1 MSTTMI
7 KRLQED
13 VAAYLASDEQ
23 LHFVQVI
30 REAPADAQG
39 GLIFEQFVNEAL
51 AGQVP
56 VNGKAGLCVIVFTP
70 EGKPESIQN
79 RGLAC
84 ELELTIRVIE
94 NPAVN
99 DDPIHGTGIKA
110 EEMLEVIM
118 MLLQNWQ
125 PLKGHPLTLVE
136 FYKVPIKDVTPLW
149 AWECVFRA
157 RDARQARAKVA
168 TPQITLSESL
178 VTLTCATEGAQIF
191 FTIDGTL
198 PGLNASIYTA
208 PLDVDGVTVRAIA
221 RLCGMAASD
230 VAEVEV

>member
-1 MSTTMI
+1 MSSTMI

-13 VAAYLASDEQ
+13 VAAYLASDEL
-23 LHFVQVI
+23 LHHVQVI
-30 REAPADAQG
+30 REAPSEAQG
-39 GLIFEQFVNEAL
+39 GVIFEQMVQKNL
-51 AGQVP
+51 AGNVP
-56 VNGKAGLCVIVFTP
+56 VNGKAGLCVVVFTP
-70 EGKPESIQN
+70 QGKPESVQN

-99 DDPIHGTGIKA
+99 DDPIHGTGIHA
-110 EEMLEVIM
+110 EEMLEQVM

-125 PLKGHPLTLVE
+125 PLKGHPLTLVD
-136 FYKVPIKDVTPLW
+136 FAQVPIKDFAPLW
-149 AWECVFRA
+149 AWECTFRA
-157 RDARQARAKVA
+157 RDARQARSKVA

-178 VTLTCATEGAQIF
+178 VTITCATAGAQIF
-191 FTIDGTL
+191 FTLDGSL
-198 PGLNASIYTA
+198 PGLNANRYTA